1 VEKSKQED
9 TPMSVEEVMP
19 GGQFADPKYHVEGSH
34 LIMEHGKAIIQSTL
48 WKCIERVRDL
58 ERNMIRMHEH
68 SPFTIEERPK
78 FPSGENQPVTL
89 HKPEY
94 EKEIERGER

>member
-1 VEKSKQED
+1 
-9 TPMSVEEVMP
+9 MSVEEVMP
-19 GGQFADPKYHVEGSH
+19 GGQFSDPKYHVEGSH
-34 LIMEHGKAIIQSTL
+34 IIMEYGKPIIQSTF
-48 WKCIERVRDL
+48 WKCIMRVRDL

-78 FPSGENQPVTL
+78 SPNGDHMPIFHV
-89 HKPEY
+89 PEY